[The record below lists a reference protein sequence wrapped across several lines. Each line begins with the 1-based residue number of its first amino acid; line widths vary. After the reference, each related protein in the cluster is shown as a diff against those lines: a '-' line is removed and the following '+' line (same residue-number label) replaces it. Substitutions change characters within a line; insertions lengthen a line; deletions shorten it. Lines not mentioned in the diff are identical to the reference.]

1 MDYLKTLK
9 KEELVQISNDFDY
22 LSVTNDFVGLKL
34 MPMARTENMKV
45 AIYEL
50 LEGHDIPVSALVH
63 ALDSEARIGDR
74 PEYEEIKYELVLI
87 KEKINQGEEL
97 KKKVRDLGMSVEG
110 NGAITAIYN
119 DISNQIAKVLV
130 GFERRACELLSTG
143 KNVIKENG
151 ADVTID
157 HKLSSNNKID
167 FSGWATPTHD
177 ILADLVA
184 LKNASNDKI
193 VRLIVSS
200 KVMGYIVANEAMSN
214 IASKAGAYATRKF
227 AQEYILA
234 NFDIDFI
241 VDDRTFKFKHSDTK
255 QYRFFDEMTVIALT
269 TRGEVG
275 TTFMTSTPTEDFA
288 ETDAK
293 YGFVAVDQYIDNDP
307 KAMWT
312 LAEGLG
318 LSVIPNINQTL
329 YISKITA

>member
-9 KEELVQISNDFDY
+9 KEELVKISNDFNY
-22 LSVTNDFVGLKL
+22 LRVTEDFVGLRL
-34 MPMARTENMKV
+34 MPMVKTENMKL

-50 LEGHDIPVSALVH
+50 LQGHDIPVSALVH
-63 ALDSEARIGDR
+63 ALDTEARIGDR
-74 PEYEEIKYELVLI
+74 AEFEEINYELVLI

-97 KKKVRDLGMSVEG
+97 KKKIKDLGMTVEN
-110 NGAITAIYN
+110 NGAVMAVYN
-119 DISNQIAKVLV
+119 DIANQISKVLV

-151 ADVTID
+151 ADLTID
-157 HKLSSNNKID
+157 HKLATGNKID
-167 FSGWATPTHD
+167 FSGWATPSHD
-177 ILADLVA
+177 IFADIVA

-193 VRLIVSS
+193 VRMIVSS
-200 KVMGYIVANEAMSN
+200 KVMGYIVANEAMAN
-214 IASKAGAYATRKF
+214 IATKAGTYATRRF
-227 AQEYILA
+227 AQEYMLA

-255 QYRFFDEMTVIALT
+255 QYRFFPEDTVIALT
-269 TRGEVG
+269 TRGQVG

-288 ETDAK
+288 EADTK

-307 KAMWT
+307 KALWT